1 MKSEHITAAI
11 EKATTDVFSTMLGLE
26 AVLQTPTMD
35 HSCPSINEGVMAF
48 VGIAGTWVGNGVIS
62 CDAAFACKLSDAFMM
77 TEASTMNEEVLDSIG
92 ELANMVIGNFK
103 TEAESEVGPLALGVP
118 TVVYGRNFRS
128 RSLGTNDW
136 LVLPFMCGE
145 NAFEVRIWFSKA
157 PEPSAAKQPHHAA
170 LQVI

>member
-1 MKSEHITAAI
+1 
-11 EKATTDVFSTMLGLE
+11 
-26 AVLQTPTMD
+26 
-35 HSCPSINEGVMAF
+35 
-48 VGIAGTWVGNGVIS
+48 
-62 CDAAFACKLSDAFMM
+62 MM
-77 TEASTMNEEVLDSIG
+77 TEASTMSEEVLDSIG

-103 TEAESEVGPLALGVP
+103 TEAENEVGPLALGVP

-136 LVLPFMCGE
+136 LVLPFLCEG

-157 PEPSAAKQPHHAA
+157 PEPHAAKPSQHGA